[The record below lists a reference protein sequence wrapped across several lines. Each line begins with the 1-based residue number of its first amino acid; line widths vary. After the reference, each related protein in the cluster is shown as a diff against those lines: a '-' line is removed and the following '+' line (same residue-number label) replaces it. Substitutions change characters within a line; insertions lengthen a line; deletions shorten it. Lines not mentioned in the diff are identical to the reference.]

1 MTNVYNTIQFHH
13 FVCQYRD
20 ETVDMSPVP
29 RQLGNCIM
37 CDLDGEADRV
47 VLVKYDSNQEIKLL
61 PFEIS
66 YHTELNGVV
75 L

>member
-1 MTNVYNTIQFHH
+1 MANVLNTLQFHH

-20 ETVDMSPVP
+20 ETVDMTPVP
-29 RQLGNCIM
+29 RQLGNRNM
-37 CDLDGEADRV
+37 CDLDGEADRI
-47 VLVKYDSNQEIKLL
+47 VLIKYDSNQEIKLFH
-61 PFEIS
+61 FEIS